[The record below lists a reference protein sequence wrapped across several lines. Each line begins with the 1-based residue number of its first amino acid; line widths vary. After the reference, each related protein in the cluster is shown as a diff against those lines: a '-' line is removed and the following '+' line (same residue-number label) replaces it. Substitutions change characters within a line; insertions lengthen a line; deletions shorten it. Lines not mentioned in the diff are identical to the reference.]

1 MPRHKIGVA
10 IGGVLYAEKVNRT
23 LDFDVYVTSV
33 WRQRASS
40 VTQHCCSMFHVNFIV
55 RYIFMIF
62 KLCVSL
68 E

>member
-1 MPRHKIGVA
+1 MHRHKIGVA
-10 IGGVLYAEKVNRT
+10 TGGVLYGEKVNRT

-33 WRQRASS
+33 RRQRASS
-40 VTQHCCSMFHVNFIV
+40 ATQHCCSKFHVNFIF

-68 E
+68 G